1 MPNVHHDAG
10 NAMKFAKF
18 GATGLTVS
26 KLCLGTATFGKQ
38 TEEAEAQR
46 ILEKAADAG
55 VDFID
60 TADGYPMGADFALV
74 GRTEEI
80 VGRWLKRR
88 RGRFI
93 VATKGGAPMG
103 PSRWD
108 QGTSRKHLLDAI
120 DGSLRRLGTDYV
132 DLYQLHFD
140 DQTVPIDETLE
151 ALESIL
157 SAGKARHVGTSNVL
171 AYRLARALGR
181 SDVLGVARFASVQ
194 PRYNLLFREIERE
207 LLPLV
212 QEENLAVIPFNPLA
226 GGMLSGKYKFGTQP
240 EAGRFSGEVGQFGA
254 VYQQRYWHKREFQTI
269 AELDSI
275 AKSIGQPLSTLSIA
289 WLLANPIVTS
299 VILGA
304 SRADQLDATL
314 AAAQF
319 EMSADLKK
327 RLDDLTVEFRRGDA
341 VR

>member
-1 MPNVHHDAG
+1 
-10 NAMKFAKF
+10 MKFAKF